1 MGNFEFG
8 EFNTVNC
15 IFCKIINHE
24 IASTIV
30 YQDEHVLAFN
40 DNNPQAPQHKLIVPR
55 EHISS
60 LDNVP
65 PERLYLLH
73 HLFAAAQK
81 IARDLAIAEEGYRL
95 VMNCNAAGGQ
105 TVAHVH
111 LHLLGGRHMVWPP
124 G

>member
-1 MGNFEFG
+1 M
-8 EFNTVNC
+8 NC

-24 IASTIV
+24 IASKII

-40 DNNPQAPQHKLIVPR
+40 DNNPQAPQHKLIIPR
-55 EHISS
+55 EHIAS
-60 LDNVP
+60 LDDLP
-65 PERLYLLH
+65 SEKLYLAN

-81 IARDLAIAEEGYRL
+81 IARDLDIAEEGYRL
-95 VMNCNAAGGQ
+95 VMNCNSAGGQ

-111 LHLLGGRHMVWPP
+111 LHLLGGRHMTWPP